1 MGCEM
6 NRVGYGNVL
15 SKSGVGVKCRVG
27 KARPAGLWFICMLS
41 MLAGCARHQSN
52 CLEITVQEV
61 LCQLSDSESTITVY
75 CDGTYRWQQDY
86 GMPRIRAGRV
96 PAEYLVMIKAS
107 VGQDRRFRDV
117 GGVPVYTYSNADSFS
132 AHPQG
137 VGELLGY
144 VWQEQGGEG
153 VE

>member
-1 MGCEM
+1 
-6 NRVGYGNVL
+6 
-15 SKSGVGVKCRVG
+15 
-27 KARPAGLWFICMLS
+27 
-41 MLAGCARHQSN
+41 
-52 CLEITVQEV
+52 
-61 LCQLSDSESTITVY
+61 LSDSESGITVY
-75 CDGTYRWQQDY
+75 CDGTYQWQQDY
-86 GMPRIRAGRV
+86 GMPQIHAGRV

-117 GGVPVYTYSNADSFS
+117 GGVPVYMYSNADSFS

-144 VWQEQGGEG
+144 VWQEQNGEG

>member
-1 MGCEM
+1 M
-6 NRVGYGNVL
+6 
-15 SKSGVGVKCRVG
+15 
-27 KARPAGLWFICMLS
+27 
-41 MLAGCARHQSN
+41 
-52 CLEITVQEV
+52 
-61 LCQLSDSESTITVY
+61 SDSESTITVY

-86 GMPRIRAGRV
+86 GVPRMRAGRV
-96 PAEYLVMIKAS
+96 PAEYLAMIKAS

-153 VE
+153 H